1 METVKKAENIIYKHY
16 WHFSINTCFKKVLQ
30 IIEISTCYLFLTVN
44 SAILQYCSTFD
55 DALDAT
61 SR

>member
-1 METVKKAENIIYKHY
+1 METVRKAENIIYKHY
-16 WHFSINTCFKKVLQ
+16 WHFSINTYFKRVLQ
-30 IIEISTCYLFLTVN
+30 IIEISTYCLFLTVN
-44 SAILQYCSTFD
+44 SAMLQIFSTFD